1 MRKIT
6 ALLLLI
12 TLVSCG
18 FKPMF
23 SSSES
28 NFSIN
33 KIEYTGKMGKV
44 IFNNLKQ
51 YLKKEGRDYNYDLL
65 AKVSESKEITLK
77 DKKGN
82 PSGFRQT
89 VTANLSVFEN
99 DELIL
104 EKTFQKKFD
113 YDNSLK
119 KFELSNFENEI
130 KKSMLNKISEEI
142 ILSLYSIR

>member
-1 MRKIT
+1 MRKIIS
-6 ALLLLI
+6 LLLLI

-33 KIEYTGKMGKV
+33 KIEYSGKMGKI

-65 AKVSESKEITLK
+65 AKVSENKEITLK

-119 KFELSNFENEI
+119 KFELSKFENEI

>member
-1 MRKIT
+1 MRKII

-33 KIEYTGKMGKV
+33 KIEYSGKMGKI

-51 YLKKEGRDYNYDLL
+51 YLEKEGRDYNYDLL
-65 AKVSESKEITLK
+65 AKVSENKEITLK

>member
-82 PSGFRQT
+82 HSGFRQT
-89 VTANLSVFEN
+89 VTADLSVFEN

>member
-1 MRKIT
+1 MRKII

-33 KIEYTGKMGKV
+33 KIEYSGKMGKI

-65 AKVSESKEITLK
+65 AKVSENKEITLK

-99 DELIL
+99 DELIF

-113 YDNSLK
+113 YGNSLK
-119 KFELSNFENEI
+119 KFELSKFENEI

>member
-1 MRKIT
+1 MRKII

-65 AKVSESKEITLK
+65 AKVSENKEITLK

>member
-1 MRKIT
+1 MRKII

-33 KIEYTGKMGKV
+33 KIEYSGKMGEI

-51 YLKKEGRDYNYDLL
+51 YLKKDGRDYNYDLL

-99 DELIL
+99 DELIF

-113 YDNSLK
+113 YGNSLK
-119 KFELSNFENEI
+119 KFELSKFENEI

-142 ILSLYSIR
+142 ILSLYSIQ

>member
-1 MRKIT
+1 MRKIIT
-6 ALLLLI
+6 LLLLI

-23 SSSES
+23 STSES

-33 KIEYTGKMGKV
+33 KIEYSGKMGKI

-51 YLKKEGRDYNYDLL
+51 YLEKEGRDYNYDLL
-65 AKVSESKEITLK
+65 AKVSENKEITLK

-82 PSGFRQT
+82 PSSFRQT

-99 DELIL
+99 DELIF

-113 YDNSLK
+113 YGNSLK
-119 KFELSNFENEI
+119 KFELSKFENEI

>member
-1 MRKIT
+1 MRKII

-33 KIEYTGKMGKV
+33 KIEYSGKMGKI

-65 AKVSESKEITLK
+65 AKVSENKEITLK

-99 DELIL
+99 DELIF

-113 YDNSLK
+113 YGNSLK
-119 KFELSNFENEI
+119 KFELSKFENEI

-142 ILSLYSIR
+142 ILSLYSIQ

>member
-1 MRKIT
+1 MRKIIS
-6 ALLLLI
+6 LLLLI

-33 KIEYTGKMGKV
+33 KFEYSGKMGKI

-51 YLKKEGRDYNYDLL
+51 YLEKEGRDYNYDLL
-65 AKVSESKEITLK
+65 AKVSENKEITLK

-89 VTANLSVFEN
+89 ITANLSVFEN
-99 DELIL
+99 DELIF

-113 YDNSLK
+113 YGNSLK
-119 KFELSNFENEI
+119 KFELSKFENEI

-142 ILSLYSIR
+142 ILSLYSIQ

>member
-1 MRKIT
+1 MRKIIT
-6 ALLLLI
+6 LLLLI

-23 SSSES
+23 STSES

-33 KIEYTGKMGKV
+33 KIEYSGKMGKI

-51 YLKKEGRDYNYDLL
+51 YLEKEGRDYNYDLL
-65 AKVSESKEITLK
+65 AKVSENKEITLK

-99 DELIL
+99 DELIF

-113 YDNSLK
+113 YGNSLK
-119 KFELSNFENEI
+119 KFELSKFENEI

>member
-1 MRKIT
+1 MRKIIT
-6 ALLLLI
+6 LLLLI

-33 KIEYTGKMGKV
+33 KIEYSGKMGKI

-65 AKVSESKEITLK
+65 AKVSENKEITLI

-99 DELIL
+99 DELIF

-113 YDNSLK
+113 YGNSLK
-119 KFELSNFENEI
+119 KFELSKFENEI